1 MKVMIYIGVII
12 ILIGGVW
19 MCFDL
24 GQVFKKTA
32 YTGNEIAKHVIM
44 ISLDGV
50 YEADFDNLMQ
60 RPVFLELINR
70 GAYSNQVTTVYPTLT
85 YPIHTSIVT
94 GTTPD
99 KHGIYHNHQL
109 QVGVPI
115 KNQTWYWYQ
124 DEVKVPSLFDKLAQ
138 HQFVTASILWP
149 VTGRGNITYN
159 IPEIIALAGEN
170 QATKLLESGTPMYL
184 VKSYLKYGKIL
195 GDGTQPKLDQFS
207 TAVAVDTIKSKKPNL
222 LAIHLISVDHFRHDF
237 GVESIES
244 VKAFNVYE
252 QSVMEIVEAVK
263 EAGYYDDTVFV
274 VTSDHGQMDV
284 HQNVYLNNVLKR
296 AGYIT
301 ETEDGLNYKAYVQS
315 LGLGAYVYIKDHDSV
330 IKKEVMTLLRSVMQD
345 PTYGIETIYTV
356 NDLKRLHASSDVDI
370 AIEAK
375 AGYQFKDDLTSK
387 DVKSNFTKGNHGYSP
402 LKAGYKTIV
411 MISGVGIK
419 NQFEMGNISVMDIA
433 PTIASIL
440 GLDFYDC
447 DGRVLNEIFEEG
459 EKENE

>member
-1 MKVMIYIGVII
+1 MIYIGVMII
-12 ILIGGVW
+12 FIGGVW

-24 GQVFKKTA
+24 EQWFQKPA

-50 YEADFDNLMQ
+50 YEADFDKLMQ
-60 RPVFLELINR
+60 RPIFVELVEN

-109 QVGVPI
+109 QVGVPV

-159 IPEIIALAGEN
+159 IPEVSALEGEN
-170 QATKLLESGTPMYL
+170 QATKLLKSGTPMYL

-195 GDGTQPKLDQFS
+195 GDGEQPKLDQFS

-237 GVESIES
+237 GVESIEA
-244 VKAFNVYE
+244 VEAFDVYE
-252 QSVMEIVEAVK
+252 QSVTEIVEAVK
-263 EAGYYDDTVFV
+263 EAGIYDDTVFL
-274 VTSDHGQMDV
+274 VTTDHGQIDV

-301 ETEDGLNYKAYVQS
+301 ETEEGLDYQAYVQP
-315 LGLGAYVYIKDHDSV
+315 LGLGAYVYIKNHDPV
-330 IKKEVMTLLRSVMQD
+330 IKQEVMTLLRSVMQD
-345 PTYGIETIYTV
+345 PNYGIETIYTA
-356 NDLKRLHASSDVDI
+356 NDLKRLHVPSEVDI
-370 AIEAK
+370 AIEARL
-375 AGYQFKDDLTSK
+375 GYQFKENLTSK
-387 DVKSNFTKGNHGYSP
+387 DIKSNFTKGNHGYSP
-402 LKAGYKTIV
+402 WKLGYKNV
-411 MISGVGIK
+411 LMISGAGIK
-419 NQFEMGNISVMDIA
+419 NQLDMGKIHVLDIA
-433 PTIASIL
+433 PTVAKIL

-447 DGRVLNEIFEEG
+447 DGRVLEEIFEEG
-459 EKENE
+459 GKIG